1 MPPGRAPRCWHE
13 PRRSSSAPHD
23 AVRPRCG
30 HEPGPGTRAGAWPLG
45 TRALSGVVVRASA
58 SGPRGRVCPRSNA
71 TAELP
76 SWARH
81 GDGSDGSGPDRRV
94 STPPPCPRVTR
105 LFPATARAP
114 SPSLRSTRWPR
125 RGRVGSQRVS
135 GRGAHGAASAP
146 PARCLLAAASAAIDA
161 HCPPVSPLYSAGGR
175 WASVCGPPP
184 AGPGSL
190 GSVGPSRARV
200 GRRRAAG
207 AWGACARRCRTRRP
221 RAPGPLRARSGKEAA
236 PPVSGNERVLWYI
249 WGTHR

>member
-23 AVRPRCG
+23 AARPRCG
-30 HEPGPGTRAGAWPLG
+30 HEPGPGTRAGARPLG

-161 HCPPVSPLYSAGGR
+161 HCPPVSPLSSAGGR

-184 AGPGSL
+184 HGRTRVVRLRGAE
-190 GSVGPSRARV
+190 PSACGEAASRRGV
-200 GRRRAAG
+200 GRVPATLPDPTSPRSGAAAG
-207 AWGACARRCRTRRP
+207 AFREGGSSTCVR
-221 RAPGPLRARSGKEAA
+221 
-236 PPVSGNERVLWYI
+236 
-249 WGTHR
+249 